1 MYDYRK
7 LRREFYS
14 QIPDFWS
21 DINDAEYS
29 LFHVL
34 PLKVELVDRVKQ
46 ATETMSAIYSKTAR
60 LLRQLPENQLLSLG
74 FPAESLPYILM
85 KQIFPDTIIGRFDFV
100 DTPDGLKLLE
110 FNSDTPTFI
119 KECFKINGLVADK
132 FGFSDPNKDA
142 EALLASAINK
152 AILESVRLVA
162 GNRLPNV
169 VFTAHHNHVED
180 WNTVS
185 YLSEFCHVEHQLIP
199 LEELRLTDDALIDS
213 DGLPIDVL
221 YRQTYPLEHMLEDKD
236 PQTDE
241 KTGIKLLEL
250 VKRGKLAILNP
261 LSAFLL
267 QPKTIQ
273 ALIWGL
279 AEEGSFFSEEE
290 CKAIQSYMLPT
301 YLEADSFIGS
311 TAFVKKPSLGREG
324 DTITIYDKDHSELL
338 KNCIRTYENETAVF
352 QQYIPLPSVHLETE
366 KGEEELSYLIGSFTI
381 AGKASAIG
389 VRAGEKIT
397 GNESY
402 FLPVGIHSK
411 EEN

>member
-1 MYDYRK
+1 MNDYQK
-7 LRREFYS
+7 QRREFYR
-14 QIPDFWS
+14 QLPDFWS

-34 PLKVELVDRVKQ
+34 PLKKELIDKVKL
-46 ATETMSAIYSKTAR
+46 ATETMMAIFSKTAR
-60 LLRQLPENQLLSLG
+60 LLRQLPEEQLLDLG
-74 FPAESLPYILM
+74 FPTESLAFIKM
-85 KQIFPDTIIGRFDFV
+85 KQFFPETIIGRFDFV
-100 DTPDGLKLLE
+100 NTTDGLKLLE

-119 KECFKINGLVADK
+119 KECFKINGVVARK
-132 FGFSDPNKDA
+132 FGFSDPNRNE

-152 AILESVRLVA
+152 AILESAKLVA
-162 GNRLPNV
+162 GNAQPNV
-169 VFTAHHNHVED
+169 VFTAHHDHVED
-180 WNTVS
+180 WNTIR
-185 YLSEFCHVEHQLIP
+185 YLSGFCNVEHQLIP
-199 LEELRLTDDALIDS
+199 LQNLRISDDALIDS

-236 PQTDE
+236 PITDD

-261 LSAFLL
+261 PSAFLL

-279 AEEGSFFSEEE
+279 AEASRFFTKEE
-290 CKAIQSYMLPT
+290 CEAIKTYMLPT
-301 YLEADSFIGS
+301 YLEADAFLGS

-324 DTITIYDKDHSELL
+324 DTITIYDQNHCELL
-338 KNCIRTYENETAVF
+338 KNKIRTFENETAVF
-352 QQYIPLPSVHLETE
+352 QQYISLPKIRLETE

-381 AGKASAIG
+381 AGKSSAIG

-411 EEN
+411 EEK